1 MTAQELTRYSKTIS
15 YPLRHDPIS
24 FGLSLSDDGSVPVDD
39 LFEGISKAKYRTFTE
54 NDLDMPGKKHFIIE
68 DGMIRA
74 YYGHAVD
81 CEDYYETDKEDLAD
95 IQKKSTED
103 LTTDDLGEYLEGLIP
118 HEELENLVL
127 DSVISLLKDVG
138 RVTIG
143 GFAGHSDFP
152 LLFLCDI

>member
-1 MTAQELTRYSKTIS
+1 MTAQELTRFSKTIS

-54 NDLDMPGKKHFIIE
+54 NDLDMPGKK
-68 DGMIRA
+68 
-74 YYGHAVD
+74 
-81 CEDYYETDKEDLAD
+81 YETDKEDLAD